1 LFGAQLLLYFEAVAR
16 IGAQQA
22 VVLLHVYP
30 MLVVFGERWA
40 RELPP
45 FAVSGLV
52 FLPGG
57 LRTRSVGLGAVAS
70 EQLDQAQVADDSERR
85 IDHNSPG
92 DEQEG

>member
-52 FLPGG
+52 FLPA
-57 LRTRSVGLGAVAS
+57 AV
-70 EQLDQAQVADDSERR
+70 
-85 IDHNSPG
+85 SPG
-92 DEQEG
+92 ARAGSGRARSASALWRANSWIRRR